1 MRLIP
6 SYNEV
11 KNRRTKDENV
21 DVWNIC
27 TDKVDPKRKDNEDN
41 ELDSKNSTNVVPID
55 NTRIGI
61 IQTTTNISIPNP
73 KQTKEP
79 STINKCLI
87 ERKNAITPEE
97 PTINNNH
104 YMNPADH
111 LSTDFTSNTNPRK
124 NKAFPKPSSHI
135 DLPSTTYNIPVTTET
150 TN

>member
-11 KNRRTKDENV
+11 KNRRTKNENF

-27 TDKVDPKRKDNEDN
+27 TDKFDPKLKDNEDN

-61 IQTTTNISIPNP
+61 IQTITNISIPHP
-73 KQTKEP
+73 KQAKEP

-104 YMNPADH
+104 YMNPAATH
-111 LSTDFTSNTNPRK
+111 NNLAIVGGPGVGK
-124 NKAFPKPSSHI
+124 
-135 DLPSTTYNIPVTTET
+135 TTVCQLIYFVIKHF
-150 TN
+150 

>member
-61 IQTTTNISIPNP
+61 IQTTTNISIWQI
-73 KQTKEP
+73 K
-79 STINKCLI
+79 
-87 ERKNAITPEE
+87 
-97 PTINNNH
+97 
-104 YMNPADH
+104 
-111 LSTDFTSNTNPRK
+111 SNM
-124 NKAFPKPSSHI
+124 
-135 DLPSTTYNIPVTTET
+135 
-150 TN
+150 